1 MINNIHIRRVLG
13 ILLGGFAGVSLC
25 VSILPM
31 VMQMI
36 GVGDQAAVAYRLS
49 PYMFQVGLVWAAGGW
64 SVTRTAAP
72 LAGSFIL
79 GIVGLASGIILA
91 VYGLHSEARI
101 VAAGAFGGLLYG
113 FLGGLILGRILTAPP
128 PVTED
133 EE

>member
-1 MINNIHIRRVLG
+1 MISNIHLRRVLG

-36 GVGDQAAVAYRLS
+36 GVGDQVAVAYRLS
-49 PYMFQVGLVWAAGGW
+49 PYMLQTALVWAAGGW

-72 LAGSFIL
+72 LAGSLIM

-91 VYGLHSEARI
+91 VYGLHMEAKI

-113 FLGGLILGRILTAPP
+113 FLGGLILGRILAVPSP
-128 PVTED
+128 ADED